1 MSVLWSYFWPCFAI
15 GLLVGGP
22 VGTIAFRRPARRNMA
37 ITGGLGLTLA
47 LTAVWHGP
55 LGAAARLTATVE
67 TNARQVLDHY
77 EMTRVAAHVHHGPLS
92 RHLILAGPADDFQTT
107 ELVRLMSELP
117 GVSSAQ
123 WTQRPTGVPLLV
135 EALVTAIAGFLF
147 GLGLAYLVDFRRRH
161 NAQWNW

>member
-1 MSVLWSYFWPCFAI
+1 MSALWSYFWPCFAI

-22 VGTIAFRRPARRNMA
+22 VGTIAFRRPARRNKA
-37 ITGGLGLTLA
+37 LALGLAVALA

-55 LGAAARLTATVE
+55 LGAADRFTASVE
-67 TNARQVLDHY
+67 YNARAVLDHY
-77 EMTRVAAHVHHGPLS
+77 EMTQVAAHLHRGPLS
-92 RHLILAGPADDFQTT
+92 RRLVLAGPADDFQTT

-123 WTQRPTGVPLLV
+123 WNNETGVPLLA
-135 EALVTAIAGFLF
+135 EALAVAIAAFVF
-147 GLGLAYLVDFRRRH
+147 GLGLAYLLDLRRRH